1 VVVGIGEGGRCAGR
15 LAGSGEEE
23 KETGRRDRERE
34 RSTERHAHLHA
45 RRNATHARTHA
56 RTPAESADG
65 AGQDWLA
72 RPVIITAFALV
83 CSSRHLRL
91 LLECLEVGAPANTT
105 KIAHYITYNNLLP
118 LPTQHPPY
126 I

>member
-1 VVVGIGEGGRCAGR
+1 VRAGLQAVVKRRKRQVA
-15 LAGSGEEE
+15 
-23 KETGRRDRERE
+23 ETESESAAPKD
-34 RSTERHAHLHA
+34 THICTHAA
-45 RRNATHARTHA
+45 TQRTHARTHA